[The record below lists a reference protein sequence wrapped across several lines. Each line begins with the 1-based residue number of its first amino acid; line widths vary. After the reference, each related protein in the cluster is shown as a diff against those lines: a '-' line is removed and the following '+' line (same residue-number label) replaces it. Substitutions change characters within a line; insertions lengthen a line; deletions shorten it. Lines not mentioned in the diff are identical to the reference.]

1 MCDGA
6 LPFHGSNLTMEMNSW
21 QSTSATSGR
30 SSPLSWVPPDGV
42 EKCKDVWIGL
52 CKGEEVK
59 LEEETGIFTHGV
71 IVVQA
76 R

>member
-6 LPFHGSNLTMEMNSW
+6 LPFHGLNSTMKMSSW
-21 QSTSATSGR
+21 QSTSATSGW
-30 SSPLSWVPPDGV
+30 SSPLSWVPPDGI
-42 EKCKDVWIGL
+42 EKCEDVRIGL
-52 CKGEEVK
+52 YKGEEVK
-59 LEEETGIFTHGV
+59 LEEETGIFTDGV